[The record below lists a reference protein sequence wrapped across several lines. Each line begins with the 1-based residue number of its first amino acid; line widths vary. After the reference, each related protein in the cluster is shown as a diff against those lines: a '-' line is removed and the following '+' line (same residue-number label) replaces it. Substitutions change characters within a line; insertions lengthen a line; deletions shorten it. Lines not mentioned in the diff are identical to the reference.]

1 MLSHQLRVAR
11 WGLLRWP
18 RPGAQSRGPPGPDRL
33 EPGRD
38 DSGVSRSPYCLQGLF
53 LSALGPW
60 GSFGESQGP
69 VGFSVGS
76 PPPPRAQHCSYPL
89 GPGRLAAVGPGSSG
103 RTRPWLAW
111 SRRVRSRS
119 DRARPGHG
127 RAPSGRHANAPKR
140 GGVAMMRRGRALW
153 SARVFK
159 EQNRSWGFS
168 CCVRWRIENVD
179 RA

>member
-1 MLSHQLRVAR
+1 MGVVALAAAR
-11 WGLLRWP
+11 GPEP
-18 RPGAQSRGPPGPDRL
+18 RPAGARSPGAR
-33 EPGRD
+33 PGRLGRVLIALLLARLVFVCVGPL
-38 DSGVSRSPYCLQGLF
+38 GVI
-53 LSALGPW
+53 
-60 GSFGESQGP
+60 GESQGP

-76 PPPPRAQHCSYPL
+76 PPPPRAQRCSYPL

-103 RTRPWLAW
+103 RTRPGLAW
-111 SRRVRSRS
+111 SRRVRCRS
-119 DRARPGHG
+119 DRAGPGHG

-168 CCVRWRIENVD
+168 CCVRWRFENVD